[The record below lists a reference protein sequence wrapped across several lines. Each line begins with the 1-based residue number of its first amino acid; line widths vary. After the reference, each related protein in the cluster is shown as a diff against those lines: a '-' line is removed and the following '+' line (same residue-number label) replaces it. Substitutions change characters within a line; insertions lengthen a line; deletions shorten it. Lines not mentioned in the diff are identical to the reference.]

1 MSPPGAIQNFRGLE
15 ALVLHGADQNRAVLE
30 RTLAQ
35 LGVVATVLDPT
46 ASETVP
52 SDLLQGVG
60 ILFVDA
66 DLGSLPPLSVPRAP
80 PIVAVVGHETPSRLL
95 RVHEIAASAFL
106 IKPLRAQG
114 VFSAIF
120 VAVNGHRRL
129 VGLQDQLGA
138 MASRHAAR
146 RHVIKAVIAVMQRHG
161 VDDEE
166 AFRMLRRESMARR
179 ITVEEFSQQLVES
192 RGERGRR
199 LLGSG

>member
-1 MSPPGAIQNFRGLE
+1 MSPAPIQSFRGRK

-35 LGVVATVLDPT
+35 LGLVVEVLEPT
-46 ASETVP
+46 ALQVP
-52 SDLLQGVG
+52 GELLESAG

-66 DLGSLPPLSVPRAP
+66 DLGALPPLTAGAP
-80 PIVAVVGHETPSRLL
+80 PIVAIIGHETPSRLL
-95 RVHEIAASAFL
+95 RVVEIAASAFL
-106 IKPLRAQG
+106 IKPVRAQG

-129 VGLQDQLGA
+129 MGLQDQLAA

-146 RHVIKAVIAVMQRHG
+146 RHVIKAVVALMQRHG

-166 AFRMLRRESMARR
+166 AFRMLRRESMTRR
-179 ITVEEFSQQLVES
+179 ITVEELSQQLVEGREEES
-192 RGERGRR
+192 RRR
-199 LLGSG
+199 MAKG

>member
-1 MSPPGAIQNFRGLE
+1 MSPPGAIQNFRGFA
-15 ALVLHGADQNRAVLE
+15 ALVLHAADQNRAVLE
-30 RTLAQ
+30 RALAQ

-46 ASETVP
+46 ASEMVP
-52 SDLLQGVG
+52 SDLLKGAG

-66 DLGSLPPLSVPRAP
+66 DLGSLPPLSVAGGP
-80 PIVAVVGHETPSRLL
+80 PIVAVIGHETPSRLL

-129 VGLQDQLGA
+129 SGLQDQLGA

-179 ITVEEFSQQLVES
+179 ITVEELSQHLVES
-192 RGERGRR
+192 PEQRGRR
-199 LLGSG
+199 LIAKG

>member
-1 MSPPGAIQNFRGLE
+1 
-15 ALVLHGADQNRAVLE
+15 
-30 RTLAQ
+30 
-35 LGVVATVLDPT
+35 
-46 ASETVP
+46 
-52 SDLLQGVG
+52 
-60 ILFVDA
+60 
-66 DLGSLPPLSVPRAP
+66 
-80 PIVAVVGHETPSRLL
+80 
-95 RVHEIAASAFL
+95 
-106 IKPLRAQG
+106 

-192 RGERGRR
+192 REERGRR
-199 LLGSG
+199 LMGSG

>member
-1 MSPPGAIQNFRGLE
+1 MSPAGPIQSFRGLG
-15 ALVLHGADQNRAVLE
+15 ALVLHDADRNRAVLE
-30 RTLAQ
+30 RTLDQ
-35 LGVVATVLDPT
+35 LGLSVTLLEPGIEA
-46 ASETVP
+46 VP
-52 SDLLQGVG
+52 RELLKDAG

-66 DLGSLPPLSVPRAP
+66 DLGALPPLADSATP

-95 RVHEIAASAFL
+95 RVVEIAASAFL

-146 RHVIKAVIAVMQRHG
+146 RHVIKAVITVMQRHG

-192 RGERGRR
+192 REERGRR
-199 LLGSG
+199 LMGSG